1 MLGECKTK
9 HFCISMNKDLF
20 EWKIQRRRKYKAL
33 VRKAQIILF
42 LLITARDL
50 DSMTLNQSI
59 RLRLTYL
66 TKQMNIIT
74 KERWIVVQMK
84 LIVSAIKYSSA
95 VRHWTGWK
103 TWKVLVGDLLADHS
117 CRNYDSVFLS

>member
-1 MLGECKTK
+1 
-9 HFCISMNKDLF
+9 MNKDLF

-33 VRKAQIILF
+33 VRKAQIYLF

-59 RLRLTYL
+59 RLRLTYQM
-66 TKQMNIIT
+66 KQMNIIT

-84 LIVSAIKYSSA
+84 LIVSAI
-95 VRHWTGWK
+95 
-103 TWKVLVGDLLADHS
+103 
-117 CRNYDSVFLS
+117 

>member
-1 MLGECKTK
+1 
-9 HFCISMNKDLF
+9 
-20 EWKIQRRRKYKAL
+20 
-33 VRKAQIILF
+33 
-42 LLITARDL
+42 
-50 DSMTLNQSI
+50 MTLNQSI
-59 RLRLTYL
+59 RLRLTYQM
-66 TKQMNIIT
+66 KQMNIIT

-84 LIVSAIKYSSA
+84 LIVSAIKYRFPLLYQGVLLAYTYSSA

>member
-1 MLGECKTK
+1 
-9 HFCISMNKDLF
+9 MNKDLF

-84 LIVSAIKYSSA
+84 LIVSAI
-95 VRHWTGWK
+95 
-103 TWKVLVGDLLADHS
+103 
-117 CRNYDSVFLS
+117 N

>member
-1 MLGECKTK
+1 
-9 HFCISMNKDLF
+9 MNKDLF

-84 LIVSAIKYSSA
+84 LIVSAIKYI
-95 VRHWTGWK
+95 
-103 TWKVLVGDLLADHS
+103 
-117 CRNYDSVFLS
+117 YI